1 MEEWKLISRWAVY
14 LVVCGFLAGL
24 TLCLIPH
31 FDDHHHGSKA
41 PSTETHIAQA
51 CGTSVVPCEGQLT
64 PDSLPL
70 ILSFRTEVNTFY
82 KGVSLTPPF
91 PPPRG

>member
-1 MEEWKLISRWAVY
+1 LIRKWTVY

-31 FDDHHHGSKA
+31 FDDHHNGSGA
-41 PSTETHIAQA
+41 PSAETHIAQA
-51 CGTSVVPCEGQLT
+51 CGTSVVPCEGQLD
-64 PDSLPL
+64 PDGLPL
-70 ILSFRTEVNTFY
+70 ILSLSTELNTFY
-82 KGVSLTPPF
+82 EGVSLRPPF